1 MSTGGGTLPRWAPGS
16 HELFFVDDGGLMSA
30 PIAADPAL
38 APAGASRVWGMPA
51 PAGEHV
57 IDYDIAPDAGRFLV
71 IVEKRAASIAPT
83 LIVVRN
89 WLEELRTRFRSSP

>member
-1 MSTGGGTLPRWAPGS
+1 M
-16 HELFFVDDGGLMSA
+16 
-30 PIAADPAL
+30 
-38 APAGASRVWGMPA
+38 WGMPA